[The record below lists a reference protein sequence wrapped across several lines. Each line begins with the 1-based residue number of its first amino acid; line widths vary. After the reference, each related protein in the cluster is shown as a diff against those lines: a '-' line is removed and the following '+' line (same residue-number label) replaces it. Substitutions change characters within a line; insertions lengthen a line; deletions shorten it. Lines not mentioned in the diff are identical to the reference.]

1 MAKSSADILHLRASS
16 NADEHQLRVLLVE
29 DNPVQQMLI
38 AQLLKQLG
46 HATSVVSDGFEALA
60 AVRQDDCYDVILMD
74 CQMPLMD
81 GYQAARFIREL
92 ERVTSQQTHI
102 IGISAF
108 SSPDECFTAGMD
120 DFLSKPLN
128 KLLLK
133 ATLGRLIRG
142 KKGAEWR
149 TAKG

>member
-1 MAKSSADILHLRASS
+1 MAKSSANILHLRAPS

-29 DNPVQQMLI
+29 DSPIQQMLI
-38 AQLLKQLG
+38 TQLLKQLG

-60 AVRQDDCYDVILMD
+60 AMRQDDCYDAILMD

-81 GYQAARFIREL
+81 GYQAAKFIREL
-92 ERVTSQQTHI
+92 ERGTSQHMHI

-108 SSPDECFTAGMD
+108 ASQDECFTAGMD

-133 ATLGRLIRG
+133 AILGRLIRE

-149 TAKG
+149 AAKG